1 MEPAIV
7 RVLLE
12 HGQGRLWVHELH
24 TLLASLALEGS
35 LNRAAR
41 AAGIPYRRAWQII
54 RDAAE
59 LSGSPLTSPQ
69 TGGPSGGGSLLTP
82 HGQRLL
88 TRLGGVLD
96 DTSHRF
102 TTLLRH
108 EREPV
113 PGAADHPWAPAAPAA
128 PTAPAE
134 PAAEPRGTARP
145 EAAGAPRD
153 TARPEAGGALRAAAR
168 SAAAL
173 PDAPH
178 LILATSAE
186 PAECGMLDA
195 LEEAFR
201 DESGLVVRHLVAGS
215 SAALS
220 LLAAGKADLAL
231 THAPRLEAELVAA
244 GWIAGMQRIMESDY
258 VVALPARAARGDG
271 LHDGTCESVFRQI
284 ARERIPFVS
293 RADRSGTHLREL
305 ELWER
310 SRVHPEQP
318 WYLPAQRVGA
328 RGTLRLAEE
337 RSAAT
342 LVDRL
347 VLGPGGGFRVIR
359 VACEEATNVF
369 SLALPANEGAVME
382 AAHRFRSWLAGDRAR
397 EVIASYGARPA
408 RNPRPA

>member
-1 MEPAIV
+1 MEPTIV

-41 AAGIPYRRAWQII
+41 AAGIPYRRAWQILS
-54 RDAAE
+54 DAAQ
-59 LSGSPLTSPQ
+59 LSGSPLTSPR

-88 TRLGGVLD
+88 TRLAGALN
-96 DTSHRF
+96 DTSQRF
-102 TTLLRH
+102 TTLLRPAS
-108 EREPV
+108 EAA
-113 PGAADHPWAPAAPAA
+113 PGAADRPADPAA
-128 PTAPAE
+128 
-134 PAAEPRGTARP
+134 G
-145 EAAGAPRD
+145 PRD
-153 TARPEAGGALRAAAR
+153 TARPQTAGASRAAAP

-231 THAPRLEAELVAA
+231 THAPRLEAELAAA
-244 GWIAGMQRIMESDY
+244 GWIAGMQRVMESDY
-258 VVALPARAARGDG
+258 VVALPVRAARGDG
-271 LHDGTCESVFRQI
+271 LRDGTCESVFRRI
-284 ARERIPFVS
+284 ARDHIPFVS

-318 WYLPAQRVGA
+318 WYLPAD
-328 RGTLRLAEE
+328 
-337 RSAAT
+337 SA
-342 LVDRL
+342 
-347 VLGPGGGFRVIR
+347 
-359 VACEEATNVF
+359 
-369 SLALPANEGAVME
+369 
-382 AAHRFRSWLAGDRAR
+382 
-397 EVIASYGARPA
+397 
-408 RNPRPA
+408 